1 MGIYVKSSACISARN
16 TFGETDLSDF
26 SLRSEKLMAREPV
39 YSMIAPAVLR
49 RMGKAI
55 RMTCGAVSQLELKSN
70 PVNGIIIGTANGGM
84 EDCIRFLN
92 QIVQYDEGTLTP
104 TNFVQSTPNAIAST
118 IGMNLQC
125 RGYNIT
131 HVHRGNAFENALLD
145 AFMYLDE
152 NKMLLYCLGEL
163 MKFLITTII

>member
-1 MGIYVKSSACISARN
+1 MEKAVRN
-16 TFGETDLSDF
+16 DLWCCGS
-26 SLRSEKLMAREPV
+26 KLN
-39 YSMIAPAVLR
+39 
-49 RMGKAI
+49 
-55 RMTCGAVSQLELKSN
+55 LESN
-70 PVNGIIIGTANGGM
+70 PVKWNCYRHCKWWH

-125 RGYNIT
+125 HGYNIT

-145 AFMYLDE
+145 ALMYLDE
-152 NKMLLYCLGEL
+152 SKIHLYCWWH
-163 MKFLITTII
+163 